1 MLCKGFHCYQEQG
14 WWPLWLVVANMGKT
28 SIFPRFFIGLGM
40 PPLIPKMDVF
50 QVFGWKLHAL
60 QRFPL
65 LPRTG
70 MVAFVVGGSKY
81 GENNHFSMVFHR
93 FVHAPTDPK
102 NGCFPVFWM
111 ETSCFARMSIV
122 TKNMDGA
129 LVVVAGSKY
138 GENIHFSKVFHKF
151 GHAPTDPKN
160 GCFPIF

>member
-1 MLCKGFHCYQEQG
+1 
-14 WWPLWLVVANMGKT
+14 MGKKT

-70 MVAFVVGGSKY
+70 MVVGGSKY
-81 GENNHFSMVFHR
+81 GENIHFSKVFHR
-93 FVHAPTDPK
+93 FGHAPTDSK
-102 NGCFPVFWM
+102 NGCFPGFRM
-111 ETSCFARMSIV
+111 ETRCFAKISIV
-122 TKNMDGA
+122 TKNRDGA
-129 LVVVAGSKY
+129 LVALVVAGSKY
-138 GENIHFSKVFHKF
+138 GENINFSKVFHKF

-160 GCFPIF
+160 VCFGVIWLEIQCFARLFPLIEW